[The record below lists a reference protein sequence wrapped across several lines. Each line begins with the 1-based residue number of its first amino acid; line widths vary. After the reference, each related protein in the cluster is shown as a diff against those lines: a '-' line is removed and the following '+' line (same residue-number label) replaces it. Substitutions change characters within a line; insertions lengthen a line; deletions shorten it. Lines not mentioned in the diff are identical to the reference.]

1 MECNY
6 CLKDSALTHTHFFI
20 YTILKPITLKNNV
33 DEIECTLCCR
43 LGVTVVVVSNERL
56 GYAVGAAQRSIHNN
70 VRDLDTFLANTKMQL
85 RYLVTNSFEQ
95 TAEAIHEDLD
105 GNYILNCIGNII
117 GRVYKKLLSL
127 C

>member
-1 MECNY
+1 MKY
-6 CLKDSALTHTHFFI
+6 
-20 YTILKPITLKNNV
+20 NV
-33 DEIECTLCCR
+33 CCR
-43 LGVTVVVVSNERL
+43 LGVAVVVVSNERL

-105 GNYILNCIGNII
+105 GKCIL
-117 GRVYKKLLSL
+117 Y
-127 C
+127 